1 LAVELDFGRTP
12 GAEVLSRLATDQ
24 FVTIL
29 QRRVIIVR
37 PIVFEDGDHPIA
49 NAGLARAGLLS
60 EKLGLEELCE
70 AAETVLYRA
79 TRKTGGGRGGDKS
92 E

>member
-1 LAVELDFGRTP
+1 
-12 GAEVLSRLATDQ
+12 LATDR
-24 FVTIL
+24 FVTFL
-29 QRRVIIVR
+29 QRRVIIVT
-37 PIVFEDGDHPIA
+37 PIVLDDSDHAIA
-49 NAGLARAGLLS
+49 NAGLALAGLSS

-79 TRKTGGGRGGDKS
+79 TRETGGGRGGNKS